1 MQTETL
7 VYIILAGIIAL
18 FLALFQYKSKRKS
31 MSKLDMLFS
40 FLRFV
45 TIFSVLLLLI
55 NPKFKHSSQTI
66 EKPTLVIA
74 VDNSSSVKYLNKDK
88 EVQDLANQLLSD
100 QKLQGKF
107 NIEAYSFG
115 ESVNK
120 LDTIS
125 FSGKQTNID
134 RVFKQFSQIY
144 KQATAPTI
152 LITDGNQTY
161 GNDYLFT
168 SSHYKQPIYPIIL
181 GDTVTYTDLKIQQL
195 NVNKYAYLKNK
206 FPVEAILVFNGNK
219 SINSR
224 FVVTNGNTTVYSEPV
239 SFSKNNNSRI
249 INFTL
254 PANKVGV
261 GSYKATIQPI
271 DNEKNTINNSK
282 NFAVEVIDQKT
293 KIAIVSDF
301 PHPDLGVL
309 KRSIE
314 SNEQRIVTFLNPKE
328 AIDRLED
335 FQLIILNQPNNKFKQ
350 VYNVLN
356 EQNKN
361 RLVIVG
367 TKTDLRFLNTIG
379 NNYTFE
385 ITNQEEDY
393 QAELNLNYAPFIID
407 DIDFESFPPLKSNYG
422 AVTFSVPYQ
431 TILNKRV
438 NNVPVNAPLLATFE
452 MNSKREAV
460 LFGESIWQWRAQS
473 FLNSNTFNLFD
484 DFIGKL
490 VQYLASN
497 KRRDRLSLEYE
508 SFYTGSSKIEIKA
521 QVFDNNYV
529 FDSRETLNI
538 IVTDKLSGQEKQFP
552 LILKNNYYV
561 ADLSNLPPSE
571 YSFTISAVNE
581 NISKSGNFQILEYN
595 VEQQFL
601 NANVTKLEQLATNS
615 NGKSFFVSDTKN
627 LVNEILNDDRFVAIQ
642 KVNKNVIPL
651 VDWKYLLA
659 LIALSLTVEWFLR
672 KYNGL
677 I

>member
-1 MQTETL
+1 
-7 VYIILAGIIAL
+7 
-18 FLALFQYKSKRKS
+18 

>member
-107 NIEAYSFG
+107 NIETYSFG

-206 FPVEAILVFNGNK
+206 FPVEAILVFNGNQ

-438 NNVPVNAPLLATFE
+438 NNEPVNAPLLATFE

-460 LFGESIWQWRAQS
+460 LFGENIWQWRAQS

-651 VDWKYLLA
+651 IDWKYLLA